1 MKNKVIERKYF
12 LLPKLREFQFN
23 YLDGVDTL
31 IITFNSDYNHTETAF
46 DYTFDCV
53 VRPLYDKNICKILG
67 VDWNPFPETKQY
79 NSEELKDLI
88 NKCKIVVVDYDKDQ
102 IDYYKSKQTASKE
115 SLIFNNL
122 LEKLNA

>member
-53 VRPLYDKNICKILG
+53 VRPLYDKNVCKILG
-67 VDWNPFPETKQY
+67 IDWNPFPETKQY
-79 NSEELKDLI
+79 NSEALKDLI
-88 NKCKIVVVDYDKDQ
+88 NKSKIVIVDYDKDQ

>member
-46 DYTFDCV
+46 DYKFDCV
-53 VRPLYDKNICKILG
+53 VRPLYDKNVCKILG
-67 VDWNPFPETKQY
+67 IDWNPFPETKQY

>member
-53 VRPLYDKNICKILG
+53 VRPLYDKNVCKILG
-67 VDWNPFPETKQY
+67 IDWNPFPETKQY
-79 NSEELKDLI
+79 NSEELKGLI
-88 NKCKIVVVDYDKDQ
+88 NKSKIVVVDYDKDQ

>member
-1 MKNKVIERKYF
+1 M
-12 LLPKLREFQFN
+12 
-23 YLDGVDTL
+23 
-31 IITFNSDYNHTETAF
+31 TFNSNYNQVNTAL

-67 VDWNPFPETKQY
+67 IDWNPFPETKQY

-88 NKCKIVVVDYDKDQ
+88 NKCKIVVVDYDKDH

>member
-53 VRPLYDKNICKILG
+53 VRPLYDKNVCKILG
-67 VDWNPFPETKQY
+67 IDWNPFPETKQY

-88 NKCKIVVVDYDKDQ
+88 NKSKIAVVDYDKDQ

>member
-31 IITFNSDYNHTETAF
+31 IITFNSDYNHIETAF

-53 VRPLYDKNICKILG
+53 VRPLYDKNVCKILG
-67 VDWNPFPETKQY
+67 IDWNPFPETKQY

-88 NKCKIVVVDYDKDQ
+88 NKSKIVVVDYDKDQ

>member
-12 LLPKLREFQFN
+12 LVPKLREFQFN

-53 VRPLYDKNICKILG
+53 VRPLYDKNVCKILG

>member
-53 VRPLYDKNICKILG
+53 VRPLYDKNVCKILG

>member
-53 VRPLYDKNICKILG
+53 VRPLHDKNVCKILG
-67 VDWNPFPETKQY
+67 IDWNPFPETKQY

-88 NKCKIVVVDYDKDQ
+88 NKSKIVVVDYDKDQ

>member
-12 LLPKLREFQFN
+12 SLPELRGFQFN
-23 YLDGVDTL
+23 YLDGVDAL
-31 IITFNSDYNHTETAF
+31 VVTFNSNYNQVNTAL

-67 VDWNPFPETKQY
+67 IDWNPFPETKQY

-88 NKCKIVVVDYDKDQ
+88 NKCKIVVVDYDKDH

>member
-12 LLPKLREFQFN
+12 LLPELRNFQFN
-23 YLDGVDTL
+23 YLDGVDAL
-31 IITFNSDYNHTETAF
+31 IITFNSDYDHTETAF

-53 VRPLYDKNICKILG
+53 VRPLYDKNVCKILG
-67 VDWNPFPETKQY
+67 VDWTPFPKTKKFTHD
-79 NSEELKDLI
+79 ELKDLI

>member
-53 VRPLYDKNICKILG
+53 VRPLYDKNVCKILG
-67 VDWNPFPETKQY
+67 IDWNPFPETKQY

>member
-53 VRPLYDKNICKILG
+53 VRPLYDKNVCKILG
-67 VDWNPFPETKQY
+67 IDWNPFPETKQY

-88 NKCKIVVVDYDKDQ
+88 NKSKIVVVDYDKDQ

>member
-12 LLPKLREFQFN
+12 SLPKLREFQFN

-53 VRPLYDKNICKILG
+53 VRPLYDKNVCKILG
-67 VDWNPFPETKQY
+67 IDWNPFPETKQY

-88 NKCKIVVVDYDKDQ
+88 NKCKIVVVDYDTDQ

>member
-53 VRPLYDKNICKILG
+53 VRPLYDKNVCKILG

-88 NKCKIVVVDYDKDQ
+88 NKSKIVVVDYDKDQ